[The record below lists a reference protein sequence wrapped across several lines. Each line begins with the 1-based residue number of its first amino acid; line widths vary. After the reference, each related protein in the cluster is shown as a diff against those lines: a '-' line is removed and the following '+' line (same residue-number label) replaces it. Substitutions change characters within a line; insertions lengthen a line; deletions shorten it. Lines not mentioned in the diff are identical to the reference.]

1 MADDRTRTRVRPDRP
16 ERKKRVR
23 PERPK
28 RKKRE
33 PIDRPRPR
41 YARLGTAIY
50 LLLAFIAYLM
60 PVALTPPGE
69 ELRTTFVSVMAFPWS
84 LLAMMFEGTGPMG
97 PGLVMLFLAIGI
109 LANAW
114 IIYAAIA
121 WWSGKRG

>member
-1 MADDRTRTRVRPDRP
+1 MADDRSGTRVRPDRP

-33 PIDRPRPR
+33 PIERPRPR

-50 LLLAFIAYLM
+50 LLLAFVAYLM
-60 PVALTPPGE
+60 PVALTRPGE
-69 ELRTTFVSVMAFPWS
+69 ELQTTFVNVLAFPWS
-84 LLAMMFEGTGPMG
+84 LLAMMFQGTGPIA